1 MQKDLDKEP
10 VCCETVEV
18 HEDLLRIVEQTMPE
32 ETELY
37 DLAELFKV
45 FGDSTRIRILFV
57 LSSAEVC
64 VCDLARV
71 LNMTQSAISHQL
83 RILKQNKLVKSR
95 REGKSIFYSLADGH
109 VSTIIAQGRDHIDT
123 MYAQHAFSKQ
133 IGWMPLIWLYTSSPQ
148 SQRGSCR

>member
-95 REGKSIFYSLADGH
+95 RERKSIFYSLADGH
-109 VSTIIAQGRDHIDT
+109 VSTIIAQGRDHIEED
-123 MYAQHAFSKQ
+123 A
-133 IGWMPLIWLYTSSPQ
+133 
-148 SQRGSCR
+148 